1 MPTNGFLPNSTGVG
15 ATVLSDADYA
25 ASDAL
30 AQGAQVG
37 ELPPQYYN
45 KVNRQATVMAS
56 MLGQFIVDKAN
67 ADANDSQTIATIEAN
82 FITALNKVISDS
94 YADTSTSPIGAAK
107 ALFNVSRLTNN
118 TRVSMSAAAA
128 GTFVT
133 GMTGLTYTKKS
144 PTSRLIVWSNFT
156 VYTPVVVGVGNSAV
170 TQRLVVGAG
179 YDEASVSSGFLL
191 PGGSNPPFT
200 IGSNPIFFIDN
211 LAAGNQSVSLMFK
224 RDDNLPW
231 TSIFNPNNTDV
242 SGLPTTPTAK
252 FIFAEVEP

>member
-1 MPTNGFLPNSTGVG
+1 MPANGFLPFATGTG
-15 ATVLSDADYA
+15 ANVLDDPTYA
-25 ASDAL
+25 TNDAL
-30 AQGAQVG
+30 AQGAQRG
-37 ELPPQYYN
+37 QLPSNLYN
-45 KVNRQATVMAS
+45 KINRQGTVIAS
-56 MLGQFIVDKAN
+56 MIGQFIVDKAVT
-67 ADANDSQTIATIEAN
+67 DANDSQTIATIEAN

-94 YADTSTSPIGAAK
+94 YNNTSTSPIGAAK
-107 ALFNVSRLTNN
+107 ALFNVQRLTSN

-133 GMTGLTYTKKS
+133 GMTGLAYVKKS

-170 TQRLVVGAG
+170 TQRLVVGSAF
-179 YDEASVSSGFLL
+179 DEASVSSGFLL

-211 LAAGNQSVSLMFK
+211 LPAGNQSVSLMFK

-242 SGLPTTPTAK
+242 SGLPTTPVAK